1 MTRSLASYSSV
12 GGELDHLV
20 TSPED
25 WKWPVAPTLMKVFD
39 KYSQT
44 EAILRLDEHT
54 WTFGNAGDVA
64 TVRFSSGKAG
74 SLQRR
79 LALITQR
86 GNSPSVLRRFSAVLV
101 AEWEALLRIL
111 ATSPEQ
117 VRAAWAVEVS
127 NTRVSGTF
135 KVVLKLACT
144 AGVGH
149 WRPAHL
155 PLVSSLDTLMNP
167 STKKRLK
174 AIASREKVASIELQA
189 EVVRVL
195 DAAVKEDELSEA
207 EVEGAVALAISY
219 QHGMRPV
226 QMLCLDVS
234 HARFFRD
241 ASNDLACV
249 LSFHAAKQS
258 QGKEFEVLR
267 QVRPE
272 WVPLLARLHAQAI
285 ASGRNRLFRET
296 HPTDLWLRAKAVCK
310 RYGVSLTCTATMLR
324 HTAAQTLADAG
335 HSRSSIQAFLGHVND
350 QAARHYIRASF
361 NQAELINTALGASKL
376 YTSLLAISQGSFV
389 SEEALREAEEDQQV
403 GAVVGERLVAGVGL
417 CKTGQDN
424 CAYNPV
430 TSCYGCP
437 KFMPS
442 LDRGAHMEAI
452 AGMREQVRI
461 YLQQGVT
468 EETPA
473 YRQLTRALSGAQ
485 QALAAIDHLQESS
498 L

>member
-1 MTRSLASYSSV
+1 M
-12 GGELDHLV
+12 
-20 TSPED
+20 
-25 WKWPVAPTLMKVFD
+25 MVFD
-39 KYSQT
+39 KYSKT
-44 EAILRLDEHT
+44 EAILRLEDHI
-54 WTFGNAGDVA
+54 WTFSEKGCTA
-64 TVRFSSGKAG
+64 TVRFSSNEAG
-74 SLQRR
+74 NLQRR
-79 LALITQR
+79 LTLITQR
-86 GNSPSVLRRFSAVLV
+86 SNSVSLLRRFAVLMV
-101 AEWEALLRIL
+101 SEWESLLRL
-111 ATSPEQ
+111 LSTSPEKL
-117 VRAAWAVEVS
+117 RAAWAVEVS
-127 NTRVSGTF
+127 EPKVSWAF
-135 KVVLKLACT
+135 KVVLKLVCT

-149 WRPAHL
+149 WREAHL
-155 PLVSSLDTLMNP
+155 PLVKSLDTLNNP

-174 AIASREKVASIELQA
+174 LIAGRKGVAPVDIQA
-189 EVVRVL
+189 GVVRVL
-195 DAAVKEDELSEA
+195 DAAARDDDLSDA

-234 HARFFRD
+234 HLRFFRD
-241 ASNDLACV
+241 ASDDLACV
-249 LSFHAAKQS
+249 LSFHAAKQK
-258 QGKEFEVLR
+258 QGKEFEILR
-267 QVRPE
+267 QAKPE
-272 WVPLLARLHAQAI
+272 WVPLMARLHAKSI
-285 ASGRNRLFRET
+285 AEGRSRLF
-296 HPTDLWLRAKAVCK
+296 HQTDSTNLWARAKAVCA

-335 HSRSSIQAFLGHVND
+335 HSRKSIQTFLGHVND

-376 YTSLLAISQGSFV
+376 YTSLLAISEGNFV
-389 SEEALREAEEDQQV
+389 SDDELRAAADDQQV

-417 CKTGQDN
+417 CKTGQGN

-442 LDRGAHMEAI
+442 FDRSAHFDAI

-485 QALAAIDHLQESS
+485 QALATIDKLKV
-498 L
+498 